1 MVSGTQSLPSCSACE
16 GVPLSMLLRMANHH
30 VTLQPVGRE
39 EEEEERNFL
48 PLEEQVEVMQITSTQ
63 SR

>member
-16 GVPLSMLLRMANHH
+16 GVLLSMLLRMADNH
-30 VTLQPVGRE
+30 VILQPAGRK
-39 EEEEERNFL
+39 EEEERNL
-48 PLEEQVEVMQITSTQ
+48 PSLEEQVEVMQITSTQ